1 MSFVM
6 SVVGL
11 LARTQT
17 IGMCVINELVA
28 QSACTPPHMWWKLYL
43 KLLPAGNLICKSG
56 AGAGKWTHKVLWKA
70 VRDGFL
76 IAWHRVNMAGTNR
89 TI

>member
-17 IGMCVINELVA
+17 IGMCVIDELVA
-28 QSACTPPHMWWKLYL
+28 QSACTPSHMWWKLY
-43 KLLPAGNLICKSG
+43 
-56 AGAGKWTHKVLWKA
+56 
-70 VRDGFL
+70 
-76 IAWHRVNMAGTNR
+76 
-89 TI
+89 

>member
-28 QSACTPPHMWWKLYL
+28 QSACTPPHMWWKLY
-43 KLLPAGNLICKSG
+43 
-56 AGAGKWTHKVLWKA
+56 
-70 VRDGFL
+70 
-76 IAWHRVNMAGTNR
+76 
-89 TI
+89 